1 MQLCIKNSRFLT
13 NIWSITHNHHLDDRL
28 SLSHVSRR
36 RRRRSRVGAIMSMC
50 PLMNG
55 TATHQSTVV
64 YDAVTEATSK
74 KNYPKNVLPPPHLEI
89 PKDIATKS
97 RETHLRDFGIP
108 WGYRPQTGRKPVRD
122 PHLP

>member
-1 MQLCIKNSRFLT
+1 
-13 NIWSITHNHHLDDRL
+13 
-28 SLSHVSRR
+28 
-36 RRRRSRVGAIMSMC
+36 MSMC

-64 YDAVTEATSK
+64 YDASHRSYVKEKLSK
-74 KNYPKNVLPPPHLEI
+74 KRFAPPHLEI